1 MKVFKNMLIS
11 MEKRA
16 VKKDPPKLLRS
27 RYCSKS
33 RGSGGS
39 GGWIECLNNRGIT
52 LLYGIS
58 AS

>member
-1 MKVFKNMLIS
+1 

-39 GGWIECLNNRGIT
+39 GGWIECLNNLGIT